1 MSLLVFFSDN
11 DMVES
16 ELQSGLS
23 YCVSWAIIPCM
34 SDTTLIQRA
43 RLPAVGTSVTQEQPV
58 SVQTDILEKKILRKT
73 FCCLD
78 LDVVVPVIFTRHVQ
92 LVSHLP
98 KVFQRSDLSIF
109 AL

>member
-43 RLPAVGTSVTQEQPV
+43 RLPAVGTSVTQEQPM
-58 SVQTDILEKKILRKT
+58 SVQTDILEKKYSEK
-73 FCCLD
+73 
-78 LDVVVPVIFTRHVQ
+78 
-92 LVSHLP
+92 
-98 KVFQRSDLSIF
+98 LS
-109 AL
+109 AV